1 MEPDSTLTEI
11 SDDMIERPSIKK
23 LWPISLA
30 SFIIR
35 PLTNLNKE
43 SNEGQNFHEIDEN
56 DQQNKDE
63 DESNKNKSKSYNQ
76 TKSSNSRNNK
86 RKGKKAQ

>member
-1 MEPDSTLTEI
+1 
-11 SDDMIERPSIKK
+11 MIERPSIKK